1 MRILVDQ
8 NSAQKYIEAFE
19 QADGITVATVADV
32 LEHDT
37 SDADIAAY
45 AETNDWVV
53 FTTDDDFFVAGGDH
67 GLLLYDQIDDP
78 TPGDVVA
85 AVRQIEQAYEN
96 PSEIT
101 ESVPG
106 GWV

>member
-8 NSAQKYIEAFE
+8 NSAQKYVDAFE
-19 QADGITVATVADV
+19 QADNITVATVDDG

-37 SDADIAAY
+37 PDADIDAY
-45 AETNDWVV
+45 AETHDWVV
-53 FTTDDDFFVAGGDH
+53 FTNDDDFFVAGGDH

-78 TPGDVVA
+78 APGDVVA
-85 AVRQIEQAYEN
+85 AVRRIEQAYTDS
-96 PSEIT
+96 SEIT

>member
-8 NSAQKYIEAFE
+8 NSARKYIDAFE
-19 QADGITVATVADV
+19 QADGITVATVDDV
-32 LEHDT
+32 LDHDT

-67 GLLLYDQIDDP
+67 GLLRYDQIEDP
-78 TPGDVVA
+78 SPVT
-85 AVRQIEQAYEN
+85 
-96 PSEIT
+96 
-101 ESVPG
+101 
-106 GWV
+106 